1 MQKRNWVGLS
11 LLGGLLGIIAF
22 GGYIIAARNMDTL
35 TLEDIQG
42 DRAYLEAFPIEGYG
56 GDDVESVDFTI
67 IHGDLQTQQHP
78 YGADALGS
86 IRKNKMNGDNKVLS
100 YLYSPIS
107 SRDLHERTWIV
118 PTKDAKQ
125 EHTQKN
131 SMALFEQNSDAVVGE
146 TITAD
151 AVEVFCEVYAFQV
164 TVRDATSV
172 SGRDKIAR
180 FPTGIVLRDQPYVF
194 AVGAEENYRFD
205 YMNYRTNY
213 TDGYVGEEYGENE
226 LNTYSTRVGDEIY
239 TVVAPD
245 ERCEGSTYVYRVS
258 VVDEEPWT
266 YSGDDDFSYFVNRR
280 DEVGTVEPIVPLPDA
295 KESYVVGLEGIGE
308 HHFALFHI
316 KDNQFFADVY
326 DTEGNLIG
334 SVKKEMQWDTKWY
347 EEQKKPF
354 TLKPASEISCDQ
366 TIFEDGVS
374 LQIDIRGLLEM
385 EDNEKSS
392 GSSYYGINGGE
403 LLLWVTEN
411 GVKQMPNDEKAHGA
425 VTNGK
430 QVFYW
435 NIEAAKEGTVLD
447 DIKGWGTSDQV
458 HMTII
463 DAETKNLL
471 YEGCLKTDFWQDKF
485 TELARID
492 NTKENGYLQEREII
506 INEED
511 IRQFSDIRVM
521 DWKE

>member
-1 MQKRNWVGLS
+1 MKKRNWVGLS
-11 LLGGLLGIIAF
+11 LMGGLLCMIAF
-22 GGYIIAARNMDTL
+22 GGYLICVRDNDTL
-35 TLEDIQG
+35 ILEDIQG
-42 DRAYLEAFPIEGYG
+42 DRTYLQAFPIEGYG
-56 GDDVESVDFTI
+56 GDTTESVAFSI
-67 IHGDLQTQQHP
+67 IHGNLETKAHP
-78 YGADALGS
+78 YSADDLEV
-86 IRKNKMNGDNKVLS
+86 IKKNTMSGENKVLS
-100 YLYSPIS
+100 YLYSPMS
-107 SRDLHERTWIV
+107 PRDIDERTWIV

-151 AVEVFCEVYAFQV
+151 AVEVFCEVDEFHM
-164 TVRDATSV
+164 TVRDATSA

-258 VVDEEPWT
+258 VVDEEPRI

-316 KDNQFFADVY
+316 KGNQFFADVY

-354 TLKPASEISCDQ
+354 TLKPAAEISCDQ

-374 LQIDIRGLLEM
+374 LQIDIRGWLEM
-385 EDNEKSS
+385 ADDKKAS
-392 GSSYYGINGGE
+392 GRSYYEISGGK

-411 GVKQMPNDEKAHGA
+411 DVKQMPNEKKAYGA

-435 NIEAAKEGTVLD
+435 DIEAAKEGTVLD
-447 DIKGWGTSDQV
+447 NIKGWGTADQV

-485 TELARID
+485 TELARTD
-492 NTKENGYLQEREII
+492 NAKENGYLQEREII